1 MLAMNGLATQVGC
14 LLVFAGKKT
23 DAGNPMNRIRSV
35 VLIFGALIFTG
46 CAEGPLWQTG
56 HYAPWARQQWE
67 QENQIASTLQGRK
80 QSLNQMLQQAN
91 SDAQREQ
98 LAKHL
103 HQIVNEEPVLLLRLH
118 AVTLLGQVNHPSAI
132 QPLADATSAPDSRVR
147 IAAVQA
153 WQRMPG
159 NLAIP
164 RLQEVIGSD
173 TDVDVRLAATKAL
186 ANFNE
191 PNATQA
197 LSLALTDNNPAIQFR
212 AMESLEK
219 VTGKNLGAD
228 VAAWQTFLGS
238 SNSGTT
244 ANANQPIGSTL
255 IR

>member
-1 MLAMNGLATQVGC
+1 MLVA
-14 LLVFAGKKT
+14 LV
-23 DAGNPMNRIRSV
+23 
-35 VLIFGALIFTG
+35 FTG

-67 QENQIASTLQGRK
+67 NENQVASTLQARK
-80 QSLNQMLQQAN
+80 QNLDQMLQQAQ

-98 LAKHL
+98 LANQL
-103 HQIVNEEPVLLLRLH
+103 QQIVNGESILLLRLH
-118 AVTLLGQVNHPSAI
+118 AVSLLGRIDHPSAF
-132 QPLADATSAPDSRVR
+132 QPLKDATSDPDSRVR
-147 IAAVQA
+147 IAAIQT
-153 WQRMPG
+153 WQSMPG

-164 RLQEVIGSD
+164 QLQEVIGSD

-186 ANFNE
+186 ANFTE

-212 AMESLEK
+212 AMESLER

-228 VAAWQTFLGS
+228 VAAWQSFLDS
-238 SNSGTT
+238 SNSGLIADADQAT
-244 ANANQPIGSTL
+244 GSTF